1 MNRSGGACRFND
13 AVSGTDVRRNVPGA
27 RQNTSL
33 AQNISEGSILSCSY
47 Q

>member
-27 RQNTSL
+27 RQNSTL
-33 AQNISEGSILSCSY
+33 AKNMGDGSI
-47 Q
+47 